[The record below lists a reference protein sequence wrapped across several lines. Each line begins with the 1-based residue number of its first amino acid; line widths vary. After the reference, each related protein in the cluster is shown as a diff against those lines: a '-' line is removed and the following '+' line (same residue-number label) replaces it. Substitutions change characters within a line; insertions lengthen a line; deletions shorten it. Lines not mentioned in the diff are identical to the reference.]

1 MAIWG
6 LVLSRGF
13 TGNTPLI
20 LSRRLTLVTTL
31 GFQKR
36 RLRFS
41 EVTRCEKTGL
51 CPALSPRPV
60 EHSLGHTATRVLLSG
75 GEPTLAQHP
84 GRATAPGGC
93 DLRQLCGPGPLRQPA

>member
-1 MAIWG
+1 MALWG
-6 LVLSRGF
+6 LVSSRGV

-20 LSRRLTLVTTL
+20 LQRGLTLVTTL
-31 GFQKR
+31 GKR
-36 RLRFS
+36 RLRFR

-60 EHSLGHTATRVLLSG
+60 DHPLGHAATRVLLSG
-75 GEPTLAQHP
+75 GELTLAQCP

-93 DLRQLCGPGPLRQPA
+93 DLRQLCGPGPLMQPA

>member
-1 MAIWG
+1 MALWG
-6 LVLSRGF
+6 LALSRGV

-20 LSRRLTLVTTL
+20 LLRRRTLVTAL

-36 RLRFS
+36 RLRFR
-41 EVTRCEKTGL
+41 EVTRREKTGL

-60 EHSLGHTATRVLLSG
+60 ERPLGHAATRVLLRG
-75 GEPTLAQHP
+75 GELTLAQCP

-93 DLRQLCGPGPLRQPA
+93 DLRQLCGPGPLMQPA